1 MIFLSQEN
9 TRSLAADFS
18 AFGCL
23 GSFQI
28 AIDCHRLPEA
38 VEFANTALRWAW
50 NELSSTNV
58 LSKGQRHQRR
68 QLEKIWK
75 ETPGNEGASF
85 GALDAML
92 CLSSPNR
99 KNVTLGAVPTSCPC
113 SQGCASSELEY
124 VGIWPGDKSQREGL
138 HNAGSRTE
146 FRL

>member
-38 VEFANTALRWAW
+38 VEFANTALRWAR
-50 NELSSTNV
+50 NALSSTNV

-68 QLEKIWK
+68 QLERLEKRHRGMKGPVLGPLMLCFAYLPQIGRMSRWAQFLHLVHAHRAVQ
-75 ETPGNEGASF
+75 GASWN
-85 GALDAML
+85 ML
-92 CLSSPNR
+92 ESGRAWQVS
-99 KNVTLGAVPTSCPC
+99 K
-113 SQGCASSELEY
+113 
-124 VGIWPGDKSQREGL
+124 GL
-138 HNAGSRTE
+138 HDAGSRAD